1 MYLRLRREMNL
12 VVGHLESSAVILLRE
27 QKKYSNLQQNIL
39 QDIESEA
46 TKPSLYSVLEHQM
59 VCFQLF
65 LRHSIRGLH
74 E

>member
-1 MYLRLRREMNL
+1 MYLRLRREINL
-12 VVGHLESSAVILLRE
+12 VVGHLESSAVILLWE
-27 QKKYSNLQQNIL
+27 KKKNSNLQQNIL

-46 TKPSLYSVLEHQM
+46 AKPSLNSVFERQM
-59 VCFQLF
+59 VCFQLL